1 MKKHSAF
8 RAFLATGAAIITLP
22 NAAFAQDAGKDQPDG
37 SIVVTGQRQP
47 YVGNTPIKDL
57 PQNIQT
63 VTAETLDIVGASN
76 LGAALELVSG
86 IAPLN
91 NFGGLWDGYA
101 VRGFAGD
108 SNNVPTGMLVN
119 GFNGGRGFSGPRDA
133 SSVET
138 IQVLKGPTSAMFGR
152 GEPGGTVNVITKKP
166 LFEQQGYVML
176 QGGSWNQYRGEADF
190 TTPLSD
196 NLAIRI
202 NGAYEE
208 GDSYRDTV
216 HTKKIFI
223 TPSIL
228 LKLSDSTSIA
238 YEFEYA
244 DQKIPFDRGIPIY
257 NNNFTRLPP
266 SRYLGEP
273 GDGPVE
279 AKVYGNQLTF
289 QHDFNDKWS
298 LLAGFGY
305 RTTSLQ
311 GIGEYPEFAA
321 ARQPFFTNG
330 GTVLSRQRRSLDYDS
345 KDLTVRAEI
354 NGEFEMG
361 SIVNHVVFGTDY
373 NRFELDQIQTRYR
386 PPAFNSTSTL
396 ATLNAIDVLNPVY
409 GAYPAPNAFT
419 SNVFNK
425 LEVDKSWGAYFSDQL
440 DLTDWLKVRGG
451 GRYDEFRQTI
461 TDRLNPVKTTA
472 PGINPIKQNLS
483 RFSPQFGVV
492 VQPSQTLSLYAT
504 YGEGFRPNNGQAFN
518 GSTFGPETSKA
529 YELGAKF
536 ASADNRITATLA
548 LFQMDKTNVLTAD
561 PTNSGFVIA
570 IGAARSKGF
579 EVDIDAKLP
588 SDFHLI
594 VAYAYTDAY
603 SLSTVLDPDFAKPIL
618 PGDPLINVPKNSFNT
633 LLTKDFQLGGDRK
646 VMLGAGLQ
654 YIDRRLGE
662 TATTYFLPSATLVKL
677 VGSFDITSNLRLN
690 ASVNNL
696 FNKRW
701 FANSYAALWTFPGA
715 PRNFK
720 VSATYK
726 F

>member
-1 MKKHSAF
+1 MNIRTAF
-8 RAFLATGAAIITLP
+8 RAILATGTAILVLP
-22 NAAFAQDAGKDQPDG
+22 STAIAQNADEASSDD

-47 YVGNTPIKDL
+47 YVGTTPIKDM

-63 VTAETLDIVGASN
+63 ISSETLDIIGANN

-86 IAPLN
+86 VAPLN

-152 GEPGGTVNVITKKP
+152 GEPGGTVNVVTKKP
-166 LFEQQGYVML
+166 LFTQKGYVMV
-176 QGGSWNQYRGEADF
+176 QGGSWDQYRLEADF

-196 NLAIRI
+196 SFAVRI

-223 TPSIL
+223 TPSL
-228 LKLSDSTSIA
+228 LWKLSDSTSLA
-238 YEFEYA
+238 YEFEFA
-244 DQKIPFDRGIPIY
+244 HQEIPFDRGIPIY
-257 NNNFTRLPP
+257 QNDFTRLPP

-273 GDGPVE
+273 GDGPVKAE
-279 AKVYGNQLTF
+279 VYGHQLTM
-289 QHDFNDKWS
+289 QHDFSDKWS

-305 RTTSLQ
+305 RTTSLV

-321 ARQPFFTNG
+321 ARQPFLTNG
-330 GTVLSRQRRSLDYDS
+330 TILARQRRSLDFDS
-345 KDLTVRAEI
+345 KDMTVRAEI

-361 SIVNHVVFGTDY
+361 TIVNRLVLGMDY
-373 NRFELDQIQTRYR
+373 NRFELDQIQTRFR
-386 PPAFNSTSTL
+386 PGAFTPTSTL
-396 ATLNAIDVLNPVY
+396 ASINAIDVLNPVY
-409 GAYPAPNAFT
+409 GAYPAPNAFA

-425 LEVDKSWGAYFSDQL
+425 LEVDNSWGVYISDQIE
-440 DLTDWLKVRGG
+440 LTEWLKVRAG
-451 GRYDEFRQTI
+451 GRYDEFNQTI
-461 TDRLNPVKTTA
+461 TDRLNPPKATA
-472 PGINPIKQNLS
+472 PGINPAKQKLT

-492 VQPSQTLSLYAT
+492 VQPSSSLSLYAT

-518 GSTFGPETSKA
+518 GNTFGPETSTA
-529 YELGAKF
+529 YEVGAKF
-536 ASADNRITATLA
+536 TTPDNRISATVA
-548 LFQMDKTNVLTAD
+548 VFQMDKTNLLTAD

-570 IGAARSKGF
+570 IGAARSRGF
-579 EVDIDAKLP
+579 EFDLDAKLP
-588 SDFHLI
+588 ADFHLI
-594 VAYAYTDAY
+594 LAYAYTDAF

-618 PGDPLINVPKNSFNT
+618 PGDPLINVPKNSLSG
-633 LLTKDFQLGGDRK
+633 LLTKDFAIGEDQKAMFGVGI
-646 VMLGAGLQ
+646 Q

-662 TATTYFLPSATLVKL
+662 TATTYYLPSATLVKL
-677 VGSFDITSNLRLN
+677 VGSIDVTPNIRVN

-696 FNKRW
+696 FDKRW

>member
-1 MKKHSAF
+1 MTF
-8 RAFLATGAAIITLP
+8 RTALRAVLATGTAILAFP
-22 NAAFAQDAGKDQPDG
+22 SNAIAQTAGETPTDD

-47 YVGNTPIKDL
+47 YVGNTAIKDM

-63 VTAETLDIVGASN
+63 ISSETLDIVGANS

-86 IAPLN
+86 VAPLN

-152 GEPGGTVNVITKKP
+152 GEPGGTVNVITQKP
-166 LFEQQGYVML
+166 LFDQKGYVTV
-176 QGGSWNQYRGEADF
+176 QGGSWNQYRFEADF

-196 NLAIRI
+196 SFAVRI

-216 HTKKIFI
+216 HTKKIFV
-223 TPSIL
+223 TPSL
-228 LKLSDSTSIA
+228 LWKLSDSTSLA
-238 YEFEYA
+238 YEFEFA
-244 DQKIPFDRGIPIY
+244 HQKIPFDRGIPIY
-257 NNNFTRLPP
+257 QNNFTRLPP

-279 AKVYGNQLTF
+279 AEVYGHQLTM

-305 RTTSLQ
+305 RTTSLA

-321 ARQPFFTNG
+321 ARQPFLTNG
-330 GTVLSRQRRSLDYDS
+330 TILARQRRSLDFDS

-361 SIVNHVVFGTDY
+361 AIVNRLVLGMDY
-373 NRFELDQIQTRYR
+373 NKFELDQIQTRFR
-386 PPAFNSTSTL
+386 PGAFTPTSTL
-396 ATLNAIDVLNPVY
+396 ASINAIDVLNPVY

-425 LEVDKSWGAYFSDQL
+425 LEVDHSWGIYISDQL
-440 DLTDWLKVRGG
+440 ELTEWLKVRAG

-461 TDRLNPVKTTA
+461 TDRLNPPKATA
-472 PGINPIKQNLS
+472 PGINPVKQKLT
-483 RFSPQFGVV
+483 RFSPQVGVV
-492 VQPSQTLSLYAT
+492 VQPSSALSLYAT

-518 GSTFGPETSKA
+518 GSTFGPETSVA
-529 YELGAKF
+529 YEIGAKF
-536 ASADNRITATLA
+536 VTPDNRISATLA
-548 LFQMDKTNVLTAD
+548 LFQMDKTNLLTAD

-570 IGAARSKGF
+570 IGEARSRGF
-579 EVDIDAKLP
+579 EFDLDAKLP
-588 SDFHLI
+588 EDFRLI
-594 VAYAYTDAY
+594 LAYAYTDAF

-618 PGDPLINVPKNSFNT
+618 PGDPLINVPKNSLSA
-633 LLTKDFQLGGDRK
+633 LLTKEFHIGDEQK
-646 VMLGAGLQ
+646 AM
-654 YIDRRLGE
+654 
-662 TATTYFLPSATLVKL
+662 P
-677 VGSFDITSNLRLN
+677 
-690 ASVNNL
+690 
-696 FNKRW
+696 
-701 FANSYAALWTFPGA
+701 
-715 PRNFK
+715 
-720 VSATYK
+720 
-726 F
+726 